1 MIYFGKDKKQITA
14 LKATP
19 KTTKEKFLL
28 RRFFVSFI
36 LTQRAKHQR
45 FKRPVSKKNG
55 SPQLLINKYVFYYRF
70 CRGKKTSIYA
80 YKCIYL

>member
-45 FKRPVSKKNG
+45 FKRPVSKKKSG
-55 SPQLLINKYVFYYRF
+55 SPQLLINKYVFY
-70 CRGKKTSIYA
+70 
-80 YKCIYL
+80 